1 VSEQVGRLREPG
13 GSVGSVLRIRDF
25 RRLWVGLGL
34 SSLGDW
40 LGLLALTAMASQFAD
55 SYAAQNYAIAAVL
68 FLRVLPPLVIGP
80 LAGYV
85 ADRLDRRT
93 VLVWG
98 DVARGLLFASIPLV
112 GTLWWVFVVTVLVE
126 TVSTIWGPAKDA
138 TVPNLVPAERLEAAN
153 QLSLTTTY
161 GSALPAAAAF
171 AGLAFVDRVHPQA
184 FGWLERGAEDV
195 ALYLD
200 AATFLVSAVVISR
213 LRDIPRGPA
222 DTERTGLLRVMVDG
236 WTYVAR
242 TPLVRGLVVGIVGAF
257 MAGGVV
263 VALARTFVADLRGG
277 DSGYG
282 LLFGAVFLGLGL
294 GMWRG
299 PGLLGSVPRTR
310 VFGIALTAC
319 GLLLFP
325 VALVPQ
331 LQVVIALAVAVGFC
345 AGAAWVTGNT
355 LLGLEVPDQLRGR
368 TFAFVSSMMRLAL
381 ALVLAVAP
389 LAAGSIGRV
398 ELGPVDDTGEHWFS
412 YRGAAVTIL
421 AAAVLMT
428 AVGAASYRQM
438 NPRARTRPGS
448 GKEAR

>member
-1 VSEQVGRLREPG
+1 MSEQVGARREPG
-13 GSVGSVLRIRDF
+13 GSPRSVLQIPDF

-40 LGLLALTAMASQFAD
+40 LGLLALTAMAGRFAG
-55 SYAAQNYAIAAVL
+55 SYATQNYAIAAVL
-68 FLRVLPPLVIGP
+68 LLRVLPPLVIGP
-80 LAGYV
+80 VAGYV

-93 VLVWG
+93 TLVWG
-98 DVARGLLFASIPLV
+98 DVARGVLFASIPLV

-126 TVSTIWGPAKDA
+126 TVSTVWGPAKDA
-138 TVPNLVPAERLEAAN
+138 TVPNLVPADRLETAN

-161 GSALPAAAAF
+161 GSALPAAALF
-171 AGLAFVDRVHPQA
+171 AVLSLVDRVRPEA
-184 FGWLERGAEDV
+184 FGGLERGAEDV
-195 ALYLD
+195 ALYLN
-200 AATFLVSAVVISR
+200 ALTFIVSAVVIAR
-213 LRDIPRGPA
+213 LRHIPRGPA
-222 DTERTGLLRVMVDG
+222 DTDRTGLVRVVLDG
-236 WTYVAR
+236 WAYVAG

-294 GMWRG
+294 GMWAG
-299 PGLLGSVPRTR
+299 PRLFGRLPRAR

-325 VALVPQ
+325 VALTPR
-331 LQVVIALAVAVGFC
+331 LEVVVALAVAVGFC

-355 LLGLEVPDQLRGR
+355 LLGLEVPDHLRGR
-368 TFAFVSSMMRLAL
+368 TFAFVSSLMRLAL

-389 LAAGSIGRV
+389 LVAGSIGRV
-398 ELGPVDDTGEHWFS
+398 QLGPAGATGEHWFS

-428 AVGAASYRQM
+428 AVGVASYRQM
-438 NPRARTRPGS
+438 NPRPTTR
-448 GKEAR
+448 EARR